1 MNIAPNAPALRSHVS
16 DARNAQ
22 RRVAVGYQHL
32 ASGRGLPALIIEDPQ
47 DQYGVRIIYTR
58 KQPTSDPINVV
69 LHHAKQLAVDVLPQ
83 DAYFRDRAEALAKL
97 RGLPLTS

>member
-1 MNIAPNAPALRSHVS
+1 MIIAPSAPALRSHIS
-16 DARNAQ
+16 NARNAQ
-22 RRVAVGYQHL
+22 LRVAIGYQHL

-47 DQYGVRIIYTR
+47 APCGVRIVYTR

-69 LHHAKQLAVDVLPQ
+69 MHHAKQLAVEVLPQ

-97 RGLPLTS
+97 RGLSEP

>member
-1 MNIAPNAPALRSHVS
+1 MIIAPSAPALRSHIT

-22 RRVAVGYQHL
+22 LRVAIGYQHL

-47 DQYGVRIIYTR
+47 APCGVRIVYTR

-69 LHHAKQLAVDVLPQ
+69 MHHAKQLAVEILPQ

-97 RGLPLTS
+97 CRLGQA

>member
-1 MNIAPNAPALRSHVS
+1 MIVAPNGPALRTRVS
-16 DARNAQ
+16 DARNSQ
-22 RRVAVGYQHL
+22 LRIAVGYQLL

-47 DQYGVRIIYTR
+47 SPSGIQVIYTR

-69 LHHAKQLAVDVLPQ
+69 LHHAKQLAVDILPQ

-97 RGLPLTS
+97 RGLPPS

>member
-1 MNIAPNAPALRSHVS
+1 MVIAPNGAVLRAHVA
-16 DARNAQ
+16 DARQAQ
-22 RRVAVGYQHL
+22 LRIAVGYQHL

-47 DQYGVRIIYTR
+47 DTCGVRIIYTR

-69 LHHAKQLAVDVLPQ
+69 QHHAKKLAVDILPQ

-97 RGLPLTS
+97 RIMSQG

>member
-1 MNIAPNAPALRSHVS
+1 MIVAPNGSALRSHVT

-22 RRVAVGYQHL
+22 LRIAVGYQHL

-47 DQYGVRIIYTR
+47 SSCGVRIIYTR
-58 KQPTSDPINVV
+58 KQPTSDPLTVV
-69 LHHAKQLAVDVLPQ
+69 QHHAKQLAVEVLPQ

-97 RGLPLTS
+97 RGLAHV

>member
-1 MNIAPNAPALRSHVS
+1 MIVAPGSPALRVHVS

-22 RRVAVGYQHL
+22 LRVAIGYQHL

-47 DQYGVRIIYTR
+47 VAGGVRIIYTR

-69 LHHAKQLAVDVLPQ
+69 LHHARQLAIDVLPQ

-97 RGLPLTS
+97 RYLGQA

>member
-1 MNIAPNAPALRSHVS
+1 MIIAPSAPALRSHIS
-16 DARNAQ
+16 TARNAQ
-22 RRVAVGYQHL
+22 LRVAIGYQHL

-47 DQYGVRIIYTR
+47 SPSGVRIVYTR

-69 LHHAKQLAVDVLPQ
+69 MHHARQLAVEVLPQ

-97 RGLPLTS
+97 RGLAQA

>member
-1 MNIAPNAPALRSHVS
+1 MIIAPNGSALRTHVS
-16 DARNAQ
+16 DAKQAQ
-22 RRVAVGYQHL
+22 RRVAIGYQHL

-47 DQYGVRIIYTR
+47 EACGVRIIYTR

-69 LHHAKQLAVDVLPQ
+69 VHHARQLSVDILPQ

-97 RGLPLTS
+97 RGLPQT

>member
-1 MNIAPNAPALRSHVS
+1 MVVAPNGSVLRSHVS
-16 DARNAQ
+16 DAKQAQ
-22 RRVAVGYQHL
+22 RRIAIGYQHL

-47 DQYGVRIIYTR
+47 DKTGVRIIYTR

-69 LHHAKQLAVDVLPQ
+69 VHHAKQLAIDVLPQ

-97 RGLPLTS
+97 RGLPQ